1 MSSSQTPAAAPV
13 PAFVRTHRDG
23 DVLVVEIDN
32 PPVNALSPGVP
43 EGLRAALDAA
53 DHDEGVR
60 AIVIRG
66 AGRTFVAGADIS
78 TLEDAA
84 WGDPTAAPDW
94 SDLLRRIEDSRAPIV
109 MAIHGTALGGGLEL
123 AMAGHYRIADA
134 GAQVGQ
140 PEVNLGI
147 IPGAEG
153 TQRLPRLA
161 GVAKALDMCVTGRP
175 ISAADALAA
184 GVVDEVADGDLTASA
199 VAFARRVTGAGR
211 HPKTRERLDRL
222 GDAATN
228 APLFEAARAQAGKIR
243 RRQIAPLKAVEA
255 IETATRLPFEEG
267 CKRERALFYECVQGE
282 QAKALIHVF
291 FAERAATKLA
301 DDVGDATPAEI
312 RTVAIVGAGTMGS
325 GIAMACANAGLEVL
339 LTDATNEAL
348 AAGDANIR
356 RNYDVTIARGRLTA
370 ESVAERRARVHLV
383 PAAAFPARV
392 ATADLVI
399 EAVFEDLPLKQRVFR
414 EIDAI
419 ARPGCILATNT
430 STLDIDAIASATSR
444 PASVVGLHFFSPA
457 AVMRLL
463 EIVRGPRTGLD
474 VLVSALA
481 FAKKVRKQGV
491 VVGNGPGF
499 VGNRLMFPYMYE
511 TQFLVEE
518 GATPAQVDRALTAF
532 GMAMG
537 MFAVDDL
544 AGLDVGDRVR
554 KALGHFSDPRERR
567 PVVHERLVAMGRLG
581 QKRGAGWYKYD
592 DPRTPTPDPEVEALI
607 RSLATDAGIAA
618 RTISDEEIVDRA
630 ILALVNEGARALEAG
645 VAARASDIDVIYVNG
660 YGFPGW
666 RGGPLFYADRRGLG
680 DVLAR
685 IRSFHREHGERWRP
699 APLLVELAERGAT
712 FRDGDRA
719 RRR

>member
-1 MSSSQTPAAAPV
+1 
-13 PAFVRTHRDG
+13 
-23 DVLVVEIDN
+23 
-32 PPVNALSPGVP
+32 
-43 EGLRAALDAA
+43 
-53 DHDEGVR
+53 
-60 AIVIRG
+60 
-66 AGRTFVAGADIS
+66 
-78 TLEDAA
+78 
-84 WGDPTAAPDW
+84 
-94 SDLLRRIEDSRAPIV
+94 

-175 ISAADALAA
+175 ISATDALAA
-184 GVVDEVADGDLTASA
+184 GVVDEIAAGDLTASA
-199 VAFARRVTGAGR
+199 VAFARRVAGAGQ
-211 HPKTRERLDRL
+211 HPKTRERADRL
-222 GDAATN
+222 GDAAAN
-228 APLFEAARAQAGKIR
+228 APLFEAARQQAAKIR

-255 IETATRLPFEEG
+255 IEAATRLPFEEG
-267 CKRERALFYECVQGE
+267 CRRERALFSECVQGE

-291 FAERAATKLA
+291 FAERAATKLTEDA
-301 DDVGDATPAEI
+301 GDVTPAEI

-325 GIAMACANAGLEVL
+325 GIAMACANAGLDVL

-348 AAGDANIR
+348 AAGDGNIR
-356 RNYDVTIARGRLTA
+356 RNYDITIARGRLTP
-370 ESVAERRARVHLV
+370 ESVAERRARIHLV
-383 PAAAFPARV
+383 PAAAFPARI
-392 ATADLVI
+392 ASADLVI
-399 EAVFEDLPLKQRVFR
+399 EAVFEDLALKQRVFR

-430 STLDIDAIASATSR
+430 STLDIDAIAAATSR

-518 GATPAQVDRALTAF
+518 GATPAQVDAALTGF

-537 MFAVDDL
+537 MFAVDDM

-567 PVVHERLVAMGRLG
+567 PLVHERLVAMGRLG
-581 QKRGAGWYKYD
+581 QKRGGGWYKYD
-592 DPRTPTPDPEVEALI
+592 DPRTPTPDPEVDALI
-607 RSLATDAGIAA
+607 RSLAADAGIAP
-618 RTISDEEIVDRA
+618 RTITDEEIVDRA

-680 DVLAR
+680 EVLAR
-685 IRSFHREHGERWRP
+685 IRTFHRDHGERWRP
-699 APLLVELAERGAT
+699 APLLVELAERGGT
-712 FRDGDRA
+712 FRGGDRA